1 MITAKGMQSLLEHLE
16 DAGCLIPKPGQ
27 LQTWGGKITRKF
39 PDATDADLVRAADT
53 LDETQGFVR
62 LGDLVAFLK
71 GKKSEADKLERATR
85 LALVTSAGEGDLY
98 PDADLT
104 PHQYLEWLRAARSYA
119 ADTHPGMTPAEIN
132 KAAREHANLAVNF
145 DTLVEAEIDAAP
157 REAPQLPQLR
167 TID

>member
-39 PDATDADLVRAADT
+39 PDATDADLVRAADV

-71 GKKSEADKLERATR
+71 GKRSEADKLERAAR
-85 LALVTSAGEGDLY
+85 HALVASNGGELY
-98 PDADLT
+98 PDVDLT
-104 PHQYLEWLRAARSYA
+104 PHQYIEWIRAARAYA
-119 ADTHPGMTPAEIN
+119 GDPHPGMTPAEIN
-132 KAAREHANLAVNF
+132 KAAREHADLAVNIN
-145 DTLVEAEIDAAP
+145 TLTEIEATAP
-157 REAPQLPQLR
+157 RKAPQLPQLR
-167 TID
+167 TI

>member
-27 LQTWGGKITRKF
+27 LQTWGGKVTRKF
-39 PDATDADLVRAADT
+39 PDATDADLVRAADV

-62 LGDLVAFLK
+62 LGDLVAFLN
-71 GKKSEADKLERATR
+71 GKKSEADKLERAAR
-85 LALVTSAGEGDLY
+85 LALVDAASAGGNLY

-104 PHQYLEWLRAARSYA
+104 PAQYLEWLRAARAYA
-119 ADTHPGMTPAEIN
+119 GDPHPGMTPAEIN
-132 KAAREHANLAVNF
+132 KAAREHADLAVNIN
-145 DTLVEAEIDAAP
+145 TPAEIEAAAP

-167 TID
+167 TI